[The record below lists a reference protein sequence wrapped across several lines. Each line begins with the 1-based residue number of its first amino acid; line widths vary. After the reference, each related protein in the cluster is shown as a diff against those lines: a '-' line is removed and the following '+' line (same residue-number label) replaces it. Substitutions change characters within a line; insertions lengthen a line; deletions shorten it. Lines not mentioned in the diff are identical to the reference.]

1 MARKPPRLAL
11 EIDVNATDSLLF
23 PQKPFTFTNNGTFK
37 EGDLAINKN
46 GMLIKGE
53 SQLPSYATP
62 QIPSSKGVTYS
73 LQDFEVI
80 KSLGQ
85 GSGGVVRQVRHKPTN
100 QLAAL
105 KVVALDVNE
114 STRKHIV
121 TELRILYNSKCVYVV
136 SLFDAYYTEGS
147 VYMAL
152 EYMDG
157 GSLADLLTSYGSVPE
172 PILVSITSQAT
183 KGLTYLQK
191 TLHIVH
197 RDIKPSN
204 ILLNSK
210 GEVKIADFG
219 VSSLLPNTGAKA
231 VTWVGTVT
239 YMSPERIQGKEYSHN
254 TDVWALGLTLVEC
267 ATGKYPYAQINAQ
280 TGQPISFFELLNK
293 VLLTPPPTLPSD
305 CFSAEFCSFVADC
318 MIMDASVRPNPD
330 VLLQHDFIVKNS
342 SSSVDLSKYIQP
354 LPSD

>member
-1 MARKPPRLAL
+1 
-11 EIDVNATDSLLF
+11 VFYFF
-23 PQKPFTFTNNGTFK
+23 PFSSTNTGTFK

-53 SQLPSYATP
+53 SPYLPAPPAATTP
-62 QIPSSKGVTYS
+62 EMSSKGSPYS

-85 GSGGVVRQVRHKPTN
+85 GSGGVVRLVRHTPTN

-105 KVVALDVNE
+105 KVVILDVKE
-114 STRKHIV
+114 SIRKQIV
-121 TELRILYNSKCVYVV
+121 TELRILYNSKCAYVV
-136 SLFDAYYTEGS
+136 SLLDAYYTDGS
-147 VYMAL
+147 IYMAL

-157 GSLADLLTSYGSVPE
+157 GSLGDLVTAYGSIPEAILTS
-172 PILVSITSQAT
+172 ITIQAM

-191 TLHIVH
+191 NLHIMH

-239 YMSPERIQGKEYSHN
+239 YMSPERIQGQEYSHN
-254 TDVWALGLTLVEC
+254 TDIWALGLTLIEC
-267 ATGKYPYAQINAQ
+267 ASGRYPYAQVDAQ
-280 TGQPISFFELLNK
+280 TGQPISFFELLSK
-293 VLLTPPPTLPSD
+293 VVQSSPPSLPSD
-305 CFSAEFCSFVADC
+305 KFSSDFCSFIEDC
-318 MIMDASVRPNPD
+318 MVKDAAKRPNPD
-330 VLLQHDFIVKNS
+330 SLLLHPFIIKNEGS
-342 SSSVDLSKYIQP
+342 CVDLSKYIQP
-354 LPSD
+354 LDK